1 MGHERSGLRDELYKQ
16 REAEYDRLQEYSEQ
30 QLREELV
37 PLYRKMLEHWTANMD
52 KAEPSTQHHFAAL
65 VDYVE
70 IWNRFLEKSL
80 PAAVIRELGHEEKK
94 LYPLYADIELQVAR
108 LQEELRV

>member
-1 MGHERSGLRDELYKQ
+1 
-16 REAEYDRLQEYSEQ
+16 
-30 QLREELV
+30 
-37 PLYRKMLEHWTANMD
+37 
-52 KAEPSTQHHFAAL
+52 